1 MSLRMPGRTH
11 CTLILTLLPSFFT
24 PTPSILASHC
34 FHYFLPLPFRLESSV
49 ALSCIPNLLQSPL
62 RLPSRSSNCPAMKPT
77 NFCLLSFALCI
88 RAAVIKTLSDPPI
101 GIHLRGQER
110 RLDSTLEEVEKRID
124 YPFFKVRG
132 HRPWNV
138 YQYLFNITVDD
149 YEHSV
154 IFDTGS
160 NKLWVASDNSAN
172 YNPTGEWMHARYL
185 SGEKSWGPAAQGSV
199 TLGGVTVTDQIFGV
213 ASTGTFA
220 HGTPELGMVGVM
232 GMGRSTHDNITNYFG
247 TCIDHYSTFWSNM
260 RTGLPR
266 QMFSVG
272 IDQLGMMDVW
282 FGSLPPNVAEE
293 QVQWFPLVDAFDG
306 ASWDLQFDTITI
318 HHQQLR
324 PSIRKVECSSLSLD
338 TGAAHVLLPWEAA
351 KDIHAGITDVREV
364 DSQDGYIRYQVPCDS
379 ILPPISLTTEEGT
392 EMWTRVDG
400 LPILRPTGLCESRV
414 AAHKSRKCLMGHVTY
429 LSNWVVF
436 DDEKHRIGFIPKMA
450 STFLK

>member
-1 MSLRMPGRTH
+1 
-11 CTLILTLLPSFFT
+11 
-24 PTPSILASHC
+24 
-34 FHYFLPLPFRLESSV
+34 
-49 ALSCIPNLLQSPL
+49 
-62 RLPSRSSNCPAMKPT
+62 MKPT
-77 NFCLLSFALCI
+77 NFCLLSLALCT
-88 RAAVIKTLSDPPI
+88 RAAVINTLSDPPI

-110 RLDSTLEEVEKRID
+110 RLDSTPEVAEKRID

-132 HRPWNV
+132 HRQWDVHQYVFNV
-138 YQYLFNITVDD
+138 TVDD
-149 YEHSV
+149 YENSV

-160 NKLWVASDNSAN
+160 NQLWVASDNSAN
-172 YNPTGEWMHARYL
+172 TYKPTGEYMYNEFIGGGNI
-185 SGEKSWGPAAQGSV
+185 SGPAAQGSV
-199 TLGGVTVTDQIFGV
+199 TLGGVTIKDQVFGV

-220 HGTPELGMVGVM
+220 DGFSGLGMVGIL
-232 GMGRSTHDNITNYFG
+232 GMGRSVGANITNYSG
-247 TCIDHYSTFWSNM
+247 DCIDQYSTFWSNM
-260 RTGLPR
+260 RMGLPQ

-400 LPILRPTGLCESRV
+400 LPTVRIESTGLCDSRV
-414 AAHKSRKCLMGHVTY
+414 AAHKSRTCLMGQVTF
-429 LSNWVVF
+429 LSNWVVH
-436 DDEKHRIGFIPKMA
+436 DDEKDRIGFIPKMA
-450 STFLK
+450 STPLG